1 MAFLDKLTEL
11 AKNVTD
17 QAVELA
23 KNVGDATGEI
33 ARNVADK
40 TNDLLEVGKLN
51 GQIAS
56 SNSAIE
62 ELKTRLGDHYW
73 NLYVNGQQLD
83 DDAVVL
89 CTTIKE
95 YVEEIEN
102 LKAQLADMKAKREA
116 AAGQICKA
124 CGAHNT
130 LDAVYCKSCGSKLEQ
145 EVVDVEPTPVDEAE
159 TDEHTCCKQD
169 AGEDHECCCK
179 QDAEEAHECCCKQDA
194 EEAHEC
200 CCKQDAEED
209 HECCC
214 KQEEAVDCASEN
226 AQEAEEEETVVEIST
241 TKVCPNCG
249 AENDGENTFCNQCGA
264 RL

>member
-56 SNSAIE
+56 NNSAIE

-73 NLYVNGQQLD
+73 NLYVSGQQLD

-116 AAGQICKA
+116 AAGQICQA

-169 AGEDHECCCK
+169 AGEAHECCCKHNAEEEHECCCK
-179 QDAEEAHECCCKQDA
+179 QDAEEE
-194 EEAHEC
+194 
-200 CCKQDAEED
+200 

-214 KQEEAVDCASEN
+214 KQEEAAACACEN

>member
-56 SNSAIE
+56 NNSAIE

-73 NLYVNGQQLD
+73 NLYVSGQQLD

-116 AAGQICKA
+116 AAGQICQA

-145 EVVDVEPTPVDEAE
+145 EVVDVEPTPIDEAE
-159 TDEHTCCKQD
+159 TDEHTCCKHN
-169 AGEDHECCCK
+169 AGEEHECCCKHNAEEEHECCCK
-179 QDAEEAHECCCKQDA
+179 QDAEEE
-194 EEAHEC
+194 
-200 CCKQDAEED
+200 

-214 KQEEAVDCASEN
+214 KQEEAAECACEN